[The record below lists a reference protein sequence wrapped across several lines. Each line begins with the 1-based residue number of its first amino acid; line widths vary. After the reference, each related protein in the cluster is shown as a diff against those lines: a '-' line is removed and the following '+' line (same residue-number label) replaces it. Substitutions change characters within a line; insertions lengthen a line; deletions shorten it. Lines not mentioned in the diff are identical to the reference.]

1 MTIKILKQP
10 PSGVVFQ
17 LEGRLDAATAPT
29 AQEQLLKS
37 AVGYTSITLDL
48 SLLQYISSAGLRV
61 LLALQKQANKQGCEM
76 TLTNVSPAIM
86 EVFEMT
92 GFLGFLHV
100 V

>member
-1 MTIKILKQP
+1 MTIKILKRP

-17 LEGRLDAATAPT
+17 LEGRLDAATAST

-61 LLALQKQANKQGCEM
+61 LLALQKQVNKQGCEM

>member
-1 MTIKILKQP
+1 MTIKILKRP

-17 LEGRLDAATAPT
+17 LEGRLDAATAST

-76 TLTNVSPAIM
+76 TLTNVSPAIT